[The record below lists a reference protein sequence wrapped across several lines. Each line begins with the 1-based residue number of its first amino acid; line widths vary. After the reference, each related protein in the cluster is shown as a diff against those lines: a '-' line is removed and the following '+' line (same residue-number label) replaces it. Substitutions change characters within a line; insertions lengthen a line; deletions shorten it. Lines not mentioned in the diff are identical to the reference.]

1 MYLITFDPNQVIN
14 KSVAGLKRQI
24 KQWPVNSNN
33 LRICVLFIRY
43 FSQSFCCCFNS
54 KNEEV
59 RLFLAFS
66 ICVFSHRSIQWKEH
80 WNSGPKTLTNS
91 LLILTLYRDWVKFHV
106 LGVFSWYLQTIS
118 HLTLISLI
126 NVEPTLTDFEKFHP
140 PQKKN
145 PPSTF
150 IDLTNIFQPPRLFQ
164 PPRFSNPFQTHFK
177 PSSFSHLIIEVR
189 GNVNIYGTK

>member
-54 KNEEV
+54 KNEEA
-59 RLFLAFS
+59 RLFLVFS

-118 HLTLISLI
+118 HRTLIPNKRGAHAYRSWK
-126 NVEPTLTDFEKFHP
+126 V
-140 PQKKN
+140 

-150 IDLTNIFQPPRLFQ
+150 IDFTNIFKPSFIPTSSFIK
-164 PPRFSNPFQTHFK
+164 PISNPFQTHFE
-177 PSSFSHLIIEVR
+177 PISNPPHFPI
-189 GNVNIYGTK
+189 